1 MSSAQIEKGDEAMNR
16 ITRFIGITK
25 ASVIRGK
32 AKTVLFGLFITVSVL
47 LLTAVVSFMR
57 PLWYNVEHK
66 INDHILNRECVVYLE
81 ELDQIPQET
90 AHIRTMEHVK
100 NVFFQPPQ
108 VEASDTSGALFGF
121 YQLDAFH
128 PGYEPIITAGRGFDE
143 KEKNVVLVPEQFSD
157 YNEEKKQTTQVDGTK
172 LIGKELL
179 MQDMSGHIHK
189 LEVIGAYNTADPL
202 FSGTQFIIPQKELY
216 RFAQQCELI
225 TPKIQERYVVIADN
239 YKNLG
244 SLMESLRANGYPV
257 NKEES
262 LNFDV
267 EPYQTAILMLSA
279 MFAVF
284 VVMILAGAC
293 IFISS
298 CLKNRKKEIALYR
311 ALGYKTHHIF
321 QVFAL
326 EYLTNGM
333 ICIVLG
339 VGLWQLAAY
348 LAVNPYLDTLFG
360 NTIMAMS
367 LTFNLADALIIL
379 VIFAA
384 IILLACLRTAV
395 KSNRI
400 EPIVLLREG

>member
-1 MSSAQIEKGDEAMNR
+1 MKR
-16 ITRFIGITK
+16 IIRFFGIAK

-32 AKTVLFGLFITVSVL
+32 AKTVLFGLFIAVSVF
-47 LLTAVVSFMR
+47 LLTAVVAFMR

-81 ELDQIPQET
+81 DLEQIPEDTARIKET
-90 AHIRTMEHVK
+90 EHVK
-100 NVFFQPPQ
+100 DVFFQPPQ
-108 VEASDTSGALFGF
+108 VEASDTSGELYGY

-128 PGYEPIITAGRGFDE
+128 PGYEPIITAGRAISDTETG
-143 KEKNVVLVPEQFSD
+143 VVLVPEQFSD
-157 YNEEKKQTTQVDGTK
+157 YNEAKKQTVQVDGK
-172 LIGKELL
+172 QLIGKELL
-179 MQDMSGHIHK
+179 MQDMSGNTHK
-189 LEVIGAYNTADPL
+189 LKVAGAYNTADPL

-225 TPKIQERYVVIADN
+225 TDKMRERYVVVADS
-239 YKNLG
+239 YKNLD
-244 SLMESLRANGYPV
+244 SLMETLRKDYPT

-267 EPYQTAILMLSA
+267 EPYQTAILMLSG

-284 VVMILAGAC
+284 VAMILAGAC

-298 CLKNRKKEIALYR
+298 CLKTRKKEIALYR

-321 QVFAL
+321 QVFAI
-326 EYLTNGM
+326 EYLTNGI
-333 ICIVLG
+333 ICTILG
-339 VGLWQLAAY
+339 AGLWQLAAY
-348 LAVNPYLDTLFG
+348 LAVNPYLDSLFG

-367 LTFNLADALIIL
+367 LAFNPADALIIL
-379 VIFAA
+379 AVFAA
-384 IILLACLRTAV
+384 IILLACLQAAV